1 MDVEITSAPTRAPL
15 PEAGPTGGTGPTG
28 QIGVTAAAGLSVL
41 LTACG
46 GGGGDAATPGAPAP
60 TPAPAPAPSPSPA
73 PAPAPAPG
81 GYTYKTPS
89 SDQEAARFLLQ
100 AQFSAS
106 DAEIAAVRAGGYA
119 AWLQAQIS
127 APLGQTGTA
136 WLDSKGANAIV
147 PLSRSYFSTAPADHM
162 AWAQLMTSPD
172 APRRRMALA
181 LSEIFVTSTSAMS
194 GYWPAYVMAAY
205 WDVLCANAFG
215 NYRTLLEAVTL
226 NLAMGNYLNTRG
238 NKKADGKGSAPDE
251 NYAREV
257 MQLFTIGLVM
267 LNPDG
272 TPKRDATGA
281 TIDTYSNADITE
293 VAKVFTG
300 YDADISQNTPTTA
313 NPVNGGGTDTVPQTT
328 FARLPM
334 VQRGNNHSP
343 ESNTFFQN
351 TPGVTP
357 VSIAAGTSAANALK
371 VTLDALFNHPNNA
384 PFISKQLI
392 QRLVTSNPSPAYVQR
407 VAAVYADN
415 GRGVRGDL
423 GAVYAAILQDDEAR
437 GPAGLTAVEFGKV
450 REPMLRLVQW
460 ARTFNAPVDTTDW
473 TKLTDYSDA
482 GTRLGQSPLRSPS
495 VFNFFRP
502 GYVPPGTALSAG
514 TVAPEF
520 QLVSESSVA
529 GYLNFMQT
537 TIDTGGVTGLQAAY
551 TPEIALA
558 ESPSAAN
565 PVNLVNRIN
574 LLMGAGQL
582 SSATVTTIAN
592 TVGSMAGTVAG
603 NATSTATNLR
613 RRVCATVLMV
623 MASAEYLIQK

>member
-1 MDVEITSAPTRAPL
+1 MDLDSRGWPVDVDIVTAPTAAPS
-15 PEAGPTGGTGPTG
+15 PEADPSGLIAG
-28 QIGVTAAAGLSVL
+28 AGLAAL

-46 GGGGDAATPGAPAP
+46 GGGGGGDTGSTAP
-60 TPAPAPAPSPSPA
+60 PAPAPAPAPSPA
-73 PAPAPAPG
+73 PAPAPAPAPT
-81 GYTYKTPS
+81 GYTYKTPA
-89 SDQEAARFLLQ
+89 SDQDAVRFLLQ

-106 DAEIAAVRAGGYA
+106 DAEIAAVRSSGYA
-119 AWLQAQIS
+119 AWLKTQIAA
-127 APLGQTGTA
+127 APGPTA
-136 WLDSKGANAIV
+136 TSWLDSKGANAIV
-147 PLSRSYFSTAPADHM
+147 PLSRSYFSPGPADQM

-181 LSEIFVTSTSAMS
+181 LSEIFVTSTNVMN

-215 NYRTLLEAVTL
+215 NYRTLLEAITL

-300 YDADISQNTPTTA
+300 YDTDTSQNNPTTS
-313 NPVNGGGTDTVPQTT
+313 NPVNGGGTDNVPQTT

-334 VQRGNNHSP
+334 VQKGNNHSP
-343 ESNTFFQN
+343 ESKVFFQN

-357 VSIAAGTSAANALK
+357 VNIAAGTAAADALK
-371 VTLDALFNHPNNA
+371 TTLDALFNHPNNA

-415 GRGVRGDL
+415 GKGVRGDL

-437 GPAGLTAVEFGKV
+437 GPAGLTAVEYGKV

-460 ARTFNAPVDTTDW
+460 ARTFRATSDSTDW
-473 TKLTDYSDA
+473 TKLGDYTDA
-482 GTRLGQSPLRSPS
+482 GSRLGQSPLRSPS

-502 GYVPPGTALSAG
+502 GYVPPGTSLSTG

-529 GYLNFMQT
+529 GYLNFMQA
-537 TIDTGGVTGLQAAY
+537 TIDTGGITGLQAAY
-551 TPEIALA
+551 TAEIALA
-558 ESPSAAN
+558 ESPTAAN
-565 PVNLVNRIN
+565 PVDLVNRIH
-574 LLMGAGQL
+574 LLMSAGQL
-582 SSATVTTIAN
+582 SSATLATIA
-592 TVGSMAGTVAG
+592 TAVGSMAGTVAG
-603 NATSTATNLR
+603 NAASTATNLR

-623 MASAEYLIQK
+623 MASAEYLVQK